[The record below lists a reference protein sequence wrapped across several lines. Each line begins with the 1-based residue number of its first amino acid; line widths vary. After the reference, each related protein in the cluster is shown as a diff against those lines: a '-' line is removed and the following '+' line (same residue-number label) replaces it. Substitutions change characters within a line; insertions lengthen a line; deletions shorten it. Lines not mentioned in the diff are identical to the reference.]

1 MKWQIWLGLTV
12 HLLLRFLKF
21 ISHWKLSFSRL
32 AGVVRCA
39 IWVRRTVV
47 CLLGLMGGKHGTASD
62 EKTSKPRETPL
73 ILQGYFDFGPSD
85 MGQQALVS

>member
-1 MKWQIWLGLTV
+1 MMVYLIL
-12 HLLLRFLKF
+12 
-21 ISHWKLSFSRL
+21 RL
-32 AGVVRCA
+32 AISLVVLLQ
-39 IWVRRTVV
+39 WM
-47 CLLGLMGGKHGTASD
+47 LGLMGGKHGTASD